1 VQRLLEILVA
11 EPSGAPTGSE
21 LARRMGANEAT
32 AARLRSTAHASGL
45 AVPTAGRRMAVGPL
59 LLRWAAALGPEWDIA
74 ELAGDQVRALA
85 HATGETAGL
94 TVFDPQTA
102 TASLVTEAPGA
113 RPVEYSLGV
122 GSQIPLYAGAAGKAI
137 LAHCPPEVV
146 WSQSLEPL
154 TASSPTSMEQLE
166 SDLQKIRHT
175 GWAHAEGERIPDA
188 FGLAVPFFAGQ
199 TIAGSLTF
207 TIPRFRAHEIDAP
220 SLTTKLDHA
229 ARQITAL
236 LSV

>member
-1 VQRLLEILVA
+1 MA

-21 LARRMGANEAT
+21 LARRLGADEAT
-32 AARLRSTAHASGL
+32 AARLRSTAQASGL
-45 AVPTAGRRMAVGPL
+45 AVPAAGRRMAVGPL

-102 TASLVTEAPGA
+102 TATLVTEAPGA
-113 RPVEYSLGV
+113 RPVEYRLGI

-146 WSQSLEPL
+146 RSQSLEPL

-166 SDLQKIRHT
+166 RDLQKIRDT

-207 TIPRFRAHEIDAP
+207 TIPRFRAHEIDVPA
-220 SLTTKLDHA
+220 LTTKLDHA
-229 ARQITAL
+229 ARKITAL